1 MPVGFG
7 IRAGALLRWGIT
19 LNSTLTAV
27 AGLEVGHFTD
37 PVNVTGCS
45 VVLCRDGA
53 VGGVDVRGGSPGTRE
68 TDLLR
73 PGHRVDRLH
82 AVLLSG
88 GSAFGLD
95 AASGVVRYLEE
106 NGIGY
111 PAGPALVPIV
121 SSAILFD
128 LDLGNSKV
136 RPGPEEGYAACLAA
150 STGLVAQGSVGAG
163 AGATVA
169 KARGLERS
177 VKSGI
182 GSASL
187 TLRGGATVAALVA
200 VNAIGGIFDHRT
212 GRLLAGPR
220 ISAGLDAGL
229 EMEDPVEA
237 LFSQD
242 GGEDSREDAGGGSSV
257 LTNTTIGV
265 VATDAALSREDANYL
280 AALSHDGL
288 ALAIRPCHT
297 LRDGDTM
304 FAMATGRFPGPVDPV
319 ILGAAA
325 VETTAAAVLNAL
337 RSATGLGGVPSLS
350 DLGAE

>member
-7 IRAGALLRWGIT
+7 IRSGALLRWGIA

-27 AGLEVGHFTD
+27 AGLEVGHYTD

-73 PGHRVDRLH
+73 PGRRVERLH

-128 LDLGNSKV
+128 LGLGNSKV
-136 RPGPEEGYAACLAA
+136 RPGPEDGYAACLAA
-150 STGLVAQGSVGAG
+150 STGPVTQGSVGAG

-182 GSASL
+182 GSASM

-200 VNAIGGIFDHRT
+200 VNAIGGIFNHRT

-220 ISAGLDAGL
+220 MAAGLDAGL

-242 GGEDSREDAGGGSSV
+242 GGEDDNEDAGGGSSV

-280 AALSHDGL
+280 AGLSHDGL

-304 FAMATGRFPGPVDPV
+304 FAMATGRFPGSVDPV
-319 ILGAAA
+319 VLGAAA